1 MLRRQPTNL
10 SNATIVDQ
18 HAEQFYRYITP
29 FDVHHFLAN
38 FYSYHRPT
46 TSTSSNATA
55 VANNTII
62 NSNFTSQTKAG
73 ATNNTIY
80 CCCIWVQCPTSA
92 IVSQQQFP
100 GPYGDEDI
108 LLGLQLQLLAYSQVR
123 QAFYETRSSFHPAT
137 GTLVVES
144 F

>member
-1 MLRRQPTNL
+1 MNIKGCDVSVEL

-123 QAFYETRSSFHPAT
+123 QAFYFHPAT